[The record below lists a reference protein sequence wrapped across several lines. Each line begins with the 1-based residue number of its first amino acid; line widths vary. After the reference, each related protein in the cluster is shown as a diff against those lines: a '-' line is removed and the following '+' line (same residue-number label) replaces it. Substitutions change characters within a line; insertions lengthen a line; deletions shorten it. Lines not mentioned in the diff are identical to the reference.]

1 MQNFSRRTDQIILL
15 QDRVPNH
22 YENSKTRRNHHPW
35 TLERLFF
42 FFISSFE
49 WSSAERFSNYC
60 SIYYS
65 CTMMSIVLY
74 YEKLFIYLYIYKV
87 FINCVITG
95 TACQKYV
102 RQTQSCMCFEG
113 IYRWSLDFP
122 NRFLVPGCIC
132 NDQLG
137 RLSRFSN
144 RFVLSGYLFPKI
156 FIFESM

>member
-1 MQNFSRRTDQIILL
+1 MDTG
-15 QDRVPNH
+15 
-22 YENSKTRRNHHPW
+22 T
-35 TLERLFF
+35 TLFF

-122 NRFLVPGCIC
+122 TRFLVPGCIC